1 MENISNQHITTK
13 QPTTPTKT
21 MTTLMTSILTDSQP
35 INMTITHIKMPDA
48 PTTIDTTIDVD
59 YDNLIFELDDIDE
72 DSEEVFGIQLNGQTT
87 LATLR

>member
-1 MENISNQHITTK
+1 
-13 QPTTPTKT
+13 

-35 INMTITHIKMPDA
+35 INMTVTPIQMPDA

-59 YDNLIFELDDIDE
+59 DNLIFELDDIDE
-72 DSEEVFGIQLNGQTT
+72 DNEEAFEMQLNGQTT